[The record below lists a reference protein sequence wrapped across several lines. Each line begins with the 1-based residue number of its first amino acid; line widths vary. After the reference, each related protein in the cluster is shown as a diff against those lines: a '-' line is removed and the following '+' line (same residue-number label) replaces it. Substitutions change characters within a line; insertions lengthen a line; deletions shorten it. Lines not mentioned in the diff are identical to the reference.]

1 MLLRPMDT
9 TFVIPIQLS
18 PFAWTGSKI
27 AVICPC
33 CQIAL
38 SKPIPLLVNV
48 NVVGPPGFTRSPLNQ
63 RGPSEGG
70 DCCLLFLP
78 DKEEKPVWFEN
89 SIQGV
94 RDRWVS
100 PLRHGLCTATPFFL
114 DDQIQ

>member
-48 NVVGPPGFTRSPLNQ
+48 NVVGPPGFTKLPLNR
-63 RGPSEGG
+63 RGPSGDGG
-70 DCCLLFLP
+70 CY
-78 DKEEKPVWFEN
+78 
-89 SIQGV
+89 
-94 RDRWVS
+94 
-100 PLRHGLCTATPFFL
+100 PFFFL
-114 DDQIQ
+114 LETEAIEVVHLTGTRCPFETSSQ